1 MRLLYTRDKV
11 KQALHFSIFFFLHQC
26 DACNKKLKM
35 LKEGG
40 KSVSPEEKDRVK
52 FLSHLDEI
60 FPFS

>member
-1 MRLLYTRDKV
+1 MGLLYTRDKV
-11 KQALHFSIFFFLHQC
+11 KQTLQFVSNLSIFFLHQC

-52 FLSHLDEI
+52 FVTS
-60 FPFS
+60 

>member
-1 MRLLYTRDKV
+1 MGLLYTRDKE
-11 KQALHFSIFFFLHQC
+11 KQALHFSIFFLHQC

-52 FLSHLDEI
+52 FVTS
-60 FPFS
+60 